1 MRGSCI
7 LRAGI
12 RKEKKMKSKKFDLK
26 KLLLNYALYFIMI
39 LMIIVIACISPKFL
53 SLRVLRDILM
63 QSSTRILV
71 ALGCMFIIVCGSADL
86 SGGRV
91 VGLAAVVAGS
101 FAQQA
106 DYYNRFWPN
115 MGEMPIIVPV
125 LAAVAVGAAFGL
137 LSGYTVSKLKVP
149 AFLATLGTQMIA
161 YGVSCLYFNKAPN
174 NSQPLGGYKETFSKL
189 GTGSVA
195 GIPYLVIIALAAAV
209 VIWLFQTK
217 TCLGKEIFA
226 VGGNADAAK
235 VSGINVFKTLMVTFT
250 IAGALYGLAGCLEAA
265 RTGSATSTYGT
276 SYELDAIASCIVGGC
291 SASGGVG
298 NVFGVV
304 MGVVVFNIIN
314 YGLTFIGLSSYW
326 QYVVKGIIIIVAVS
340 IDVRKYAKKD

>member
-1 MRGSCI
+1 
-7 LRAGI
+7 
-12 RKEKKMKSKKFDLK
+12 MKTKQFDIKKFLM
-26 KLLLNYALYFIMI
+26 NYALYVIMI

-106 DYYNRFWPN
+106 AYYNKFWPGV
-115 MGEMPIIVPV
+115 GELPIIVPILIGV
-125 LAAVAVGAAFGL
+125 TVGGLFGVVSGFTVA
-137 LSGYTVSKLKVP
+137 KLKVP

-161 YGVSCLYFNKAPN
+161 YGVNCLYFNKAPN
-174 NSQPLGGYKETFSKL
+174 NSQPLGGYTESFSKL
-189 GTGSVA
+189 GTGSIL
-195 GIPYLVIIALAAAV
+195 GIPYLVIIALGMGV

-217 TCLGKEIFA
+217 TCLGKQIFA
-226 VGGNADAAK
+226 VGGNPEAAK
-235 VSGINVFKTLMVTFT
+235 VSGINVFKTLMITFT
-250 IAGALYGLAGCLEAA
+250 VAGALYGLAGCLEAA
-265 RTGSATSTYGT
+265 RTGSASSSYGL

-291 SASGGVG
+291 SAGGGVG
-298 NVFGVV
+298 SVPGVII
-304 MGVVVFNIIN
+304 GVLVFNVIN

-326 QYVVKGIIIIVAVS
+326 QYVVKGAIIIIAVAL
-340 IDVRKYAKKD
+340 DVRKYANKN

>member
-1 MRGSCI
+1 M
-7 LRAGI
+7 
-12 RKEKKMKSKKFDLK
+12 KKGTFNLKKFLM
-26 KLLLNYALYFIMI
+26 NYALYLIML
-39 LMIIVIACISPKFL
+39 LMIVIIACISPKFL
-53 SLRVLRDILM
+53 SFRVLRDILM

-91 VGLAAVVAGS
+91 VGLAAVMAGS

-115 MGEMPIIVPV
+115 MGEMPLIVPIFLTV
-125 LAAVAVGAAFGL
+125 VIGAGFGL
-137 LSGYTVSKLKVP
+137 LSGFTVAKLKVP

-161 YGVSCLYFNKAPN
+161 YGVNCLYFNKAPN
-174 NSQPLGGYKETFSKL
+174 NSQPLGGFKESFGKL
-189 GTGSVA
+189 GTGSIFGV
-195 GIPYLVIIALAAAV
+195 PYLVIIALSAAFL
-209 VIWLFQTK
+209 IWIFQTK
-217 TCLGKEIFA
+217 TCTGKQIFA

-235 VSGINVFKTLMVTFT
+235 VAGINVFATLMITFT
-250 IAGALYGLAGCLEAA
+250 VAGALYGLAGCLEAA
-265 RTGSATSTYGT
+265 RTGSATSSYGL

-304 MGVVVFNIIN
+304 MGVLVFNIIN

-326 QYVVKGIIIIVAVS
+326 QYVVKGAIIIIAVA
-340 IDVRKYAKKD
+340 IDVRKYNSKN